1 MCPSKERL
9 PCVPPGPEDTV
20 FRRLVLDVER
30 RLLRALRRQVKAVVA
45 AEGIGLQIAPV
56 IDHEPL
62 AAIIK
67 LNVLGNV
74 WQQKKVNGTSVC
86 ASDA

>member
-1 MCPSKERL
+1 MRPAWSE
-9 PCVPPGPEDTV
+9 VTV

-30 RLLRALRRQVKAVVA
+30 PLLRALRRQVKAVVA

-56 IDHEPL
+56 IDQEPL
-62 AAIIK
+62 GAIIK
-67 LNVLGNV
+67 LDVLGNI

>member
-1 MCPSKERL
+1 MPKQGEIAMR
-9 PCVPPGPEDTV
+9 PAWPEDTV

-45 AEGIGLQIAPV
+45 AEGIGPQIAPV
-56 IDHEPL
+56 IDQEPL
-62 AAIIK
+62 GAIIK
-67 LNVLGNV
+67 LDVLGNV

>member
-1 MCPSKERL
+1 
-9 PCVPPGPEDTV
+9 VPKQGEIAMRPAWPEDTV
-20 FRRLVLDVER
+20 FRRLVLDVAR
-30 RLLRALRRQVKAVVA
+30 RLLRALRHQVKAVVA
-45 AEGIGLQIAPV
+45 AEGIGPQIAPV